1 MILEKRIPLT
11 YMFNK
16 MWKDILLSSCFV
28 CIVVVIEH
36 FYHFNIKLP
45 VAIPAFLGTS
55 ISLLLAFKLSQSY
68 DRWWEARKIWG
79 AIVND
84 SRTLVLQ
91 LKSFTNYSNETKHVV
106 KKVAYRQIG
115 WCYAL
120 SDTLRKLTP
129 LESLEGLLSSDEME
143 ILKGHKN
150 IPLKIID
157 LNSKDISELHSNET
171 INNFQ
176 QIQLDQTLVRLCAS
190 MGKSE
195 RIKNTVFPRIYRVF
209 LKFFIYIFIITL
221 AISLTVHLNP
231 FVEIGLLVTITL
243 PFLLMERTAY
253 YMQDPFE
260 NRPSDT
266 PTLTISKTI
275 EANLRQL
282 LDEEDIAKEELTD
295 SYYIL

>member
-1 MILEKRIPLT
+1 MILEKRIPLK
-11 YMFNK
+11 YILK
-16 MWKDILLSSCFV
+16 IIWKDILFSTVFICM
-28 CIVVVIEH
+28 IVGFEH
-36 FYHFNIKLP
+36 FFHFNFKLP

-55 ISLLLAFKLSQSY
+55 ISLILAFKLSQSY

-84 SRTLVLQ
+84 SRTLIVQ
-91 LKSFTNYSNETKHVV
+91 LKSFSNYELEAQATIKRI
-106 KKVAYRQIG
+106 AYRQIG

-120 SDTLRKLTP
+120 CNTLRKLNALAP
-129 LESLEGLLSSDEME
+129 LTELVPATELEA
-143 ILKGHKN
+143 LKEHSN
-150 IPLKIID
+150 VPLKLID
-157 LNSKDISELHSNET
+157 LNSRDIAALHKSNT
-171 INNFQ
+171 INNYQ
-176 QIQLDQTLVRLCAS
+176 QIQLDETLLRLCAS

-221 AISLTVHLNP
+221 AISLTEHLYP
-231 FVEIGLLVTITL
+231 LIEVCLLTAITL

-266 PTLTISKTI
+266 PIFTISKTI
-275 EANLRQL
+275 EKNLRQL
-282 LDEEDIAKEELTD
+282 LDEKDVDKVAVPD
-295 SYYIL
+295 DYYIL